1 MITLTESLKRNSIFL
16 GLWLASVLALTIA
29 VSFIDKGTLHLM
41 LCDHHSA
48 WADRLLP
55 VLSDTCHWLPY
66 ALSAVLLLWR
76 WQAGVFMSGSLI
88 LSTLI
93 TQAIKHLVCAPRPLT
108 WFAENMPEVTLPVTE
123 GVSMHHYL
131 SFPSG
136 HATTFFCLYFA
147 LTALYTYY
155 IYTPVQCN
163 RFWGRLFPK
172 MQTTASC
179 RCQSSACTRSIIV
192 QVLLFAIAAV
202 SSYSRLY
209 LSQHF
214 ALDVLAG
221 MIIGVL
227 SVAIVAHIFAK
238 KSGH

>member
-1 MITLTESLKRNSIFL
+1 MITLTESIKRNSVFL

-88 LSTLI
+88 LSTII
-93 TQAIKHLVCAPRPLT
+93 TQTIKHIVRAPRPLT
-108 WFAENMPEVTLPVTE
+108 WFAENMPDVSLPLTE
-123 GVSMHHYL
+123 GINMHHYL

-136 HATTFFCLYFA
+136 HSTTFFCLYFA
-147 LTALYTYY
+147 LTALFTYY
-155 IYTPVQCN
+155 SASPVSAN
-163 RFWGRLFPK
+163 AFWAKLFPTGRL
-172 MQTTASC
+172 
-179 RCQSSACTRSIIV
+179 
-192 QVLLFAIAAV
+192 
-202 SSYSRLY
+202 
-209 LSQHF
+209 
-214 ALDVLAG
+214 
-221 MIIGVL
+221 
-227 SVAIVAHIFAK
+227 
-238 KSGH
+238 